1 MSEVTSFVPAAF
13 SLYEFYASGLADPGD
28 VPARRWFN
36 HWDGLIGSPAEEV
49 SLAWACGRAAVLV
62 CTSGRSYDEADARAQ
77 AAHLALG
84 GDALPIPRWPASTA
98 GIVAEIERLG
108 SAAELWSG
116 ITGVLPGAPA
126 AEAAAGDGF
135 AIADIRLSSGAAFIA
150 AVGVDP
156 RQFRIRKVRDW
167 DAYNV
172 NATTQFP
179 LSALNR

>member
-1 MSEVTSFVPAAF
+1 MASFIPAAF
-13 SLYEFYASGLADPGD
+13 SLYEFDDSGLADSGD
-28 VPARRWFN
+28 VPVRRWLS

-62 CTSGRSYDEADARAQ
+62 CTSGRSYDEAGARAR
-77 AAHLALG
+77 AAHVALG
-84 GDALPIPRWPASTA
+84 GDALPIPHRPASTA
-98 GIVAEIERLG
+98 GTVAEIERLG

-116 ITGVLPGAPA
+116 VTGVLPGAPA
-126 AEAAAGDGF
+126 AEAAEGDGF
-135 AIADIRLSSGAAFIA
+135 AVADIRLSSGAAFIA
-150 AVGVDP
+150 AVGADP

-167 DAYNV
+167 DAYDV